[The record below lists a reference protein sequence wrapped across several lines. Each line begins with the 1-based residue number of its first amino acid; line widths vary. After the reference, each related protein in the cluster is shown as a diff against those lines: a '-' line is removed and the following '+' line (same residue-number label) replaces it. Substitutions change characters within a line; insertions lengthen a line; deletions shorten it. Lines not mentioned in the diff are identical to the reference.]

1 MSGPP
6 LWRANLPYI
15 VIGLLDVFAIGLG
28 MGVPVLAIVYGA
40 GVGWWLVRR
49 GPSVLPDAIPVSA
62 GPVGSRRALRTLLG
76 QSAALATVSLAVLL
90 VVWGPLA
97 LQVLDPGF
105 DAAGFAMPLILPTPR
120 ASMIA
125 WLVLT
130 IVVAPLLQFG
140 ATFGGGALARAV
152 RARAR
157 SG

>member
-15 VIGLLDVFAIGLG
+15 VIGLLDVFSIGLG

-40 GVGWWLVRR
+40 VVGWWLVRR
-49 GPSVLPDAIPVSA
+49 GPGVLPEAVPVPS
-62 GPVGSRRALRTLLG
+62 GPSGSRRALRTLLG

-97 LQVLDPGF
+97 VAVLYPGF
-105 DAAGFAMPLILPTPR
+105 DAAGAGMPLILPTPR
-120 ASMIA
+120 ASLIA
-125 WLVLT
+125 WLVLM
-130 IVVAPLLQFG
+130 IVVSPLLQFG
-140 ATFGGGALARAV
+140 ATVGGGALALAVGSRAK
-152 RARAR
+152 